1 MALRIAASPKSTATK
16 VPDATS
22 IILKDGTVS
31 ITDYA
36 FGNRSGLTSV
46 TLPNTL
52 TTIGMEAFSECS
64 GLTTLTIP
72 GSVTFIGDGAF
83 WDCRGLTDVY
93 SYIADLSKVKNGR
106 TVFAAWS
113 GSWIPEDTFDYS
125 GRTLHV
131 PQGKADA
138 YRADEHWNPYFG
150 LIVDDLM
157 PDILP
162 GDVNSDL
169 EVNIADI
176 NAVISIILGENS
188 GTTAADVNGDGEINI
203 ADINALIDIILSGTP
218 N

>member
-1 MALRIAASPKSTATK
+1 M
-16 VPDATS
+16 PDATS

-131 PQGKADA
+131 PQDKADA
-138 YRADEHWNPYFG
+138 YQADEHWNPYFG

-203 ADINALIDIILSGTP
+203 ADINAVIAIILSGTR